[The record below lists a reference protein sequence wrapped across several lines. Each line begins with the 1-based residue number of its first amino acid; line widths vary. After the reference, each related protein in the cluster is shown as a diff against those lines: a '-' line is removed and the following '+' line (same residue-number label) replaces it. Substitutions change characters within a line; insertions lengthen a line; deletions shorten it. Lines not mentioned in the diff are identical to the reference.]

1 MRIRLFTIAV
11 KGGKRMRTWKGGLT
25 LVLLACGLV
34 LLGCGKES
42 PEPKAEKPAPEA
54 KGAKTVIIGYTASKS
69 GPLKTE
75 GERQINGL
83 NLWMEQV
90 NAKGGITLADGTKVT
105 VMDKHYDDQSKKTQV
120 KQRNTQLT

>member
-1 MRIRLFTIAV
+1 MGISIKLFTFAV
-11 KGGKRMRTWKGGLT
+11 KGEKRMRTWKGVLT
-25 LVLLACGLV
+25 SVLLACGLV

-42 PEPKAEKPAPEA
+42 PEPKAEKPQAAKPQAQATAEKPAPEA

-83 NLWMEQV
+83 NFLLE
-90 NAKGGITLADGTKVT
+90 AG
-105 VMDKHYDDQSKKTQV
+105 
-120 KQRNTQLT
+120 